1 MERRTLLMC
10 EPHLMAFTHIL
21 NHVLAEKRHEDREII
36 ACTDGFSVWY
46 GERYMKLP
54 PSERA
59 FIHTHELMHG
69 ILMHPDR
76 FQLMRLTRGKLFP
89 ALANYAADAILN
101 EGIISSP
108 TMPDGMFSQPKDFPP
123 VTMKFIHEAMKEA
136 IDKTGEKAP
145 SDYDPKALHGQ
156 QLETVYGWLEW
167 AYYAMQA
174 WRQKQQEECERA
186 QQKKEESSKKDE
198 SKNNK
203 SDKSAKP
210 DESQS
215 SNQDEKKSEE
225 QNEGEDRAS
234 GDNQSDDKTKDETG
248 SDGDK
253 DQSEGGQGEDDG
265 KTDSDGA
272 NAEGDNKGESASDAK
287 NGEGGN
293 TPGQKPCTCGTCD
306 KGGSSQ
312 GAGDGASGGQGQPA
326 GDSLIER
333 MAAEDA
339 WDIEEQLERM
349 KKMLDD
355 GVSPNELIDKI
366 NSRIEDSRMRIEQVI
381 QGLKGQ
387 GTGQGSILLELAG
400 DLPRAVVPWNHILR
414 RVTTRGLGTKLND
427 SYVRYGHSTMTAL
440 ARGERNVPYSPGT
453 TIFTERP
460 RILVILDVSG
470 SHVSMLPVCFSEI
483 WSIAQM
489 KGAVVDVMTFDHG
502 VQEILEIKNKQDFR
516 TIMQRGIR
524 GGGGTVLQNVWDTA
538 AKMRDPYRM
547 AVVMTDGYLDEG
559 KQPKIPVVWLVTPG
573 GRKEIEWGTVIY
585 LPEVMS
591 KAA

>member
-1 MERRTLLMC
+1 MSKKADISMERRTLLMC

-21 NHVLAEKRHEDREII
+21 NHVMAEKRHEDRGII

-46 GERYMKLP
+46 GESYMKLS

-89 ALANYAADAILN
+89 SLANYAADAILN
-101 EGIISSP
+101 EGIIASP

-123 VTMKFIHEAMKEA
+123 VTMKFIHESMKEA
-136 IDKTGEKAP
+136 IDKTGENPP
-145 SDYDPKALHGQ
+145 SDYDPKAIHGQ

-174 WRQKQQEECERA
+174 WRQKQKEECERA
-186 QQKKEESSKKDE
+186 QQKKEESSKKGKSDNKNSSE
-198 SKNNK
+198 SEKSEDDQGSK
-203 SDKSAKP
+203 QDKATPEDQGKKKDQGSDKS
-210 DESQS
+210 Q
-215 SNQDEKKSEE
+215 
-225 QNEGEDRAS
+225 
-234 GDNQSDDKTKDETG
+234 
-248 SDGDK
+248 DK
-253 DQSEGGQGEDDG
+253 DGQDADDGQGDADG
-265 KTDSDGA
+265 NSKGNDG
-272 NAEGDNKGESASDAK
+272 GK
-287 NGEGGN
+287 

-306 KGGSSQ
+306 REGSSGGS
-312 GAGDGASGGQGQPA
+312 GDGGTGGSGT
-326 GDSLIER
+326 GDSIIER

-349 KKMLDD
+349 KKLLDD

-387 GTGQGSILLELAG
+387 GTGQGSVLLELAG

-427 SYVRYGHSTMTAL
+427 SYVRYGHSTMSAL

-460 RILVILDVSG
+460 RVLVSLDVSG
-470 SHVSMLPVCFSEI
+470 SHISMLPVCFSEI
-483 WSIAQM
+483 WAIAQM

-547 AVVMTDGYLDEG
+547 AVVMTDGYLSEG
-559 KQPKIPVVWLVTPG
+559 NQPKIPVVWLITPG
-573 GRKEIEWGTVIY
+573 GRKDLEWGTVIY
-585 LPEVMS
+585 LPEVMR

>member
-1 MERRTLLMC
+1 MDNKADISMERRTLLMC

-21 NHVLAEKRHEDREII
+21 NHVMAEKRHEDREII

-54 PSERA
+54 PPERA
-59 FIHTHELMHG
+59 FIHVHELMHG

-76 FQLMRLTRGKLFP
+76 IQLMRLTRGKVFP
-89 ALANYAADAILN
+89 SLANYAADAILN
-101 EGIISSP
+101 EGIIASP

-123 VTMKFIHEAMKEA
+123 ITMKFIHDAMKEV
-136 IDKTGEKAP
+136 IEKTGAKAP
-145 SDYDPKALHGQ
+145 GDYDPKAHHGQ

-167 AYYAMQA
+167 AYYTMQA
-174 WRQKQQEECERA
+174 WNQKQKEECERA
-186 QQKKEESSKKDE
+186 KQKEEESSKGKGKQKKPANDAAEEEKKDSE
-198 SKNNK
+198 K
-203 SDKSAKP
+203 
-210 DESQS
+210 SQS
-215 SNQDEKKSEE
+215 D
-225 QNEGEDRAS
+225 
-234 GDNQSDDKTKDETG
+234 SDDKADGEEAEKPDDTDEKG
-248 SDGDK
+248 DGGKGD
-253 DQSEGGQGEDDG
+253 GGNA
-265 KTDSDGA
+265 DGA
-272 NAEGDNKGESASDAK
+272 DGEEDPNA
-287 NGEGGN
+287 GGSSN
-293 TPGQKPCTCGTCD
+293 KPCTCGTCD
-306 KGGSSQ
+306 QEGQTGGSGKP
-312 GAGDGASGGQGQPA
+312 GAGGQGGQAEAPP
-326 GDSLIER
+326 GGNSQIER

-339 WDIEEQLERM
+339 WDIEEQLDRM
-349 KKMLDD
+349 KKLLDD

-366 NSRIEDSRMRIEQVI
+366 NSRIEDSRMRIEQVV

-387 GTGQGSILLELAG
+387 GTGQGSILLELSG

-440 ARGERNVPYSPGT
+440 ARGERNIPYSPGT

-460 RILVILDVSG
+460 RVLVILDVSG
-470 SHVSMLPVCFSEI
+470 SHITMLPVCFSEI

-516 TIMQRGIR
+516 KIMQRGIR
-524 GGGGTVLQNVWDTA
+524 GGGGTVLQNVWDTV

-573 GRKEIEWGTVIY
+573 GRKDIEWGTVIY
-585 LPEVMS
+585 LPEVMK